1 MTSTQ
6 DFTHA
11 WERRELDLIDVMNSW
26 NMHSLEYSFCP
37 AMLCKRGLCRHAVSV
52 YLSVRPSRS
61 WTLSKRIN
69 TSSKNFRHR
78 VATPFWFFCTKRYN
92 NIPTATSLAVASNAG
107 RVGTN
112 LDCGRI
118 AGFRS
123 MTVAMRDQQL
133 TVVGAVVYKLWCM
146 SVYGRD
152 RHTSVNTPK
161 RGEQN
166 RI

>member
-1 MTSTQ
+1 
-6 DFTHA
+6 
-11 WERRELDLIDVMNSW
+11 
-26 NMHSLEYSFCP
+26 MHSLEYSFCP

-118 AGFRS
+118 AGNRLMPAGRASNCDGRPCSLSHRRRLVSESLLFMPITACS
-123 MTVAMRDQQL
+123 MDEYAEEKRTEFNCSIYA
-133 TVVGAVVYKLWCM
+133 
-146 SVYGRD
+146 
-152 RHTSVNTPK
+152 SVNLKP
-161 RGEQN
+161 N
-166 RI
+166 